1 MVADTIYDER
11 RNGKVGGCMKIKRVK
26 LLKFKRF
33 SDLTISEIPKTTKL
47 VVLVGPNGCG
57 KSSLFEAFNF
67 WNKYWGYGSWH
78 PNQEKYYAKAG
89 LEQHMDAFLNGDVDL
104 EFYDMSK
111 PSPGGAK
118 GKFYFR
124 TAHRNDPDFTV
135 ERFERKGSPD
145 EQVQFNTLMENDASV
160 SQDYQRLIASSV
172 SELYATENKKRTA
185 EELTEELIG
194 KLQRSLR
201 ALFGDLELESIVHPF
216 DDGTFYF
223 IKGDAKHFRYSN
235 LSAGEKSA
243 FDLILDMTIKGK
255 YYSDAVYCID
265 EPEVHMH
272 TQLQAALLSELYNL
286 VPDNGQM
293 WIATHSIGMLA
304 RAKEIELAN
313 PNTVCFLDFSGY
325 DFDTQVYLRPSRIDR
340 ALTAKFLEL
349 TLGNYINF
357 NQPDTFV
364 FCEGDP
370 NGISNNRFDS
380 RVYERIFGSRHP
392 STQFISLGACTE
404 VVDSANKTV
413 SAIRQLYPNAKII
426 RVIDHDACTDDE
438 IQQYRRSC
446 PELRVL
452 SVRNLEGYFLSD
464 EIVSKYCNSIGK
476 TASINDVLKIREA
489 ALAASVKRNNAPDD
503 YKSAGGD
510 FYVQVVRLFALAR
523 PGKTFHAFMLS
534 TFSPLISPDTATYKS
549 LEKDVFGA

>member
-1 MVADTIYDER
+1 
-11 RNGKVGGCMKIKRVK
+11 MKIKQIK
-26 LLKFKRF
+26 LIKFKRF
-33 SDLTISEIPKTTKL
+33 SDLIITDIPNTAKL

-67 WNKYWGYGSWH
+67 WNKYWGYGNWRSD
-78 PNQEKYYAKAG
+78 QEKYYAKAG
-89 LEQHMDAFLNGDVDL
+89 FDQRVEAFLRGDVNL
-104 EFYDMSK
+104 EFYDVGE
-111 PSPGGAK
+111 PSPGCAK

-135 ERFERKGSPD
+135 ERFERKGSPN
-145 EQVQFNTLMENDASV
+145 EHVQFDTLMENDASV

-172 SELYATENKKRTA
+172 SELYAKENKKRTA

-201 ALFGDLELESIVHPF
+201 ALFGDLELESVVHPF

-255 YYSDAVYCID
+255 YYPDAVYCID

-272 TQLQAALLSELYNL
+272 TQLQAALLSELYKL
-286 VPDNGQM
+286 VPDSGQM

-313 PNTVCFLDFSGY
+313 PNTVCFLDFNGY
-325 DFDTQVYLRPSRIDR
+325 DFDTQVHLCPSRIDR

-370 NGISNNRFDS
+370 NGTVNNRFDS
-380 RVYERIFGSRHP
+380 RVYDRIFGSGRP
-392 STQFISLGACTE
+392 STQFISLGSCTE
-404 VVDSANKTV
+404 VVSQTNKTV
-413 SAIRQLYPNAKII
+413 AAIRQLYPNAKII
-426 RVIDHDACTDDE
+426 RVIDHDACSDDDIE
-438 IQQYRRSC
+438 QYCRNCS
-446 PELRVL
+446 ELHVL
-452 SVRNLEGYFLSD
+452 NVRNLEGYFLSD
-464 EIVSKYCNSIGK
+464 EIISKYCNALGK
-476 TASINDVLKIREA
+476 SGSVGTVLQIRDN
-489 ALAASVKRNNAPDD
+489 ALSASVARGNPPDD

-510 FYVQVVRLFALAR
+510 FYVQVTKLFSLPR
-523 PGKTFHAFMLS
+523 PGKTFHSFMLAS
-534 TFSPLISPDTATYKS
+534 FAPLITPDTATYKR
-549 LEKDVFGA
+549 LEKDVFGV